1 MFDIL
6 IHRWL
11 RVPYALHTHIVPS
24 EAKPIATVLFIHGIG
39 NSGHVWNTVIEK
51 LPKNIRVVTID
62 LLGFG
67 QSPRPS
73 WVVYSAKTQARS
85 VLATYFRL
93 RLRGQVI
100 IVGHSL
106 GSLVAV
112 EIAKRYPL
120 LVRSLILCSPPFY
133 QLYDDEKRLLPR
145 SDMVLK
151 NIFATA
157 QKYPE
162 RFLQVAAI
170 AMRYKL
176 INAIFSV
183 TKENIDSYMGTLEAT
198 IVNQTSFVD
207 AKKLR
212 LPIEL
217 LHGTLDPVVVARNLK
232 QLAGERSN
240 VTLTQ
245 VVAAHEIK
253 GFFIPATVRAI
264 ERACKRD
271 QKTVNKNT

>member
-11 RVPYALHTHIVPS
+11 RVPYALHTHVVVS
-24 EAKPIATVLFIHGIG
+24 EIKPIATVLFIHGIG
-39 NSGHVWNTVIEK
+39 NSGQVWNPVIEK
-51 LPKNIRVVTID
+51 LPKDIRVVTID

-67 QSPRPS
+67 KSPRPS
-73 WVVYSAKTQARS
+73 WVVYSAQTQARS

-133 QLYDDEKRLLPR
+133 QLYEDEKRLLPR
-145 SDMVLK
+145 SDKILK
-151 NIFATA
+151 TIYKTA
-157 QKYPE
+157 QKHPE

-183 TKENIDSYMGTLEAT
+183 TKENIDSYMGALEAT
-198 IVNQTSFVD
+198 IINQTSFAD

-212 LPIEL
+212 LPIEII
-217 LHGTLDPVVVARNLK
+217 HGTLDPVVVVRNLK
-232 QLAGERSN
+232 QLERERSN
-240 VTLTQ
+240 VALTQ
-245 VVAAHEIK
+245 VVASHEIK
-253 GFFIPATVRAI
+253 GFFITATVRAI
-264 ERACKRD
+264 EWACERD